1 MRPVYRRR
9 YINLPLVKTWS
20 KTSQPLNRP
29 SEPSDEPS
37 ESSLTIGGPSES
49 SLTSVLSS
57 HALWCRLMLSR
68 LWPSGILGSSGVQ
81 TWSRLALRLALLT
94 PGLPLSL
101 SLPASLLWLGTADA
115 CHVQSPPGRLWA
127 EDAPVTGRFRAGGRS
142 VQTEYLSL
150 QFGWICKKWMNL
162 CCKMLKLLFICFL
175 KILQYSCWSVLK
187 ATAIFLSSI

>member
-1 MRPVYRRR
+1 MPFLKICNLHALKMEINFNTEMRPVYRRR

-20 KTSQPLNRP
+20 KTSQPLNWP
-29 SEPSDEPS
+29 SEPSDE
-37 ESSLTIGGPSES
+37 PSES

-115 CHVQSPPGRLWA
+115 CHVQSARPTVSWG
-127 EDAPVTGRFRAGGRS
+127 RAGDGTVQSRRS
-142 VQTEYLSL
+142 VSADRIPESAV
-150 QFGWICKKWMNL
+150 WVNL
-162 CCKMLKLLFICFL
+162 
-175 KILQYSCWSVLK
+175 
-187 ATAIFLSSI
+187 